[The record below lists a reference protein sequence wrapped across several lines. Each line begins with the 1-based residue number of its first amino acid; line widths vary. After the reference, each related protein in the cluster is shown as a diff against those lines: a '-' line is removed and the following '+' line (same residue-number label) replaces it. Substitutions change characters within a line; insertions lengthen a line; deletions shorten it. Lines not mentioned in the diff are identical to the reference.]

1 MIYNLENNPTMVVTS
16 STHENLPRK
25 FDLLCGHCKYKRV
38 LWPIGEDMWHII
50 KAMFSYIIPLDS
62 YVRAE
67 VSGSAYG
74 LYQMRCYEKAYQI
87 MNQYGAPLVLCQG
100 FRIHHCNSCWVKRL
114 RSPFSQYE
122 QAR

>member
-25 FDLLCGHCKYKRV
+25 FDLLCGHCEYKRV

-74 LYQMRCYEKAYQI
+74 LYQMRCYEKAYHI
-87 MNQYGAPLVLCQG
+87 MNQYGAPLVLC
-100 FRIHHCNSCWVKRL
+100 
-114 RSPFSQYE
+114 
-122 QAR
+122 

>member
-25 FDLLCGHCKYKRV
+25 FDLLCGHCEYKRV

-74 LYQMRCYEKAYQI
+74 LYQM
-87 MNQYGAPLVLCQG
+87 
-100 FRIHHCNSCWVKRL
+100 
-114 RSPFSQYE
+114 
-122 QAR
+122 